1 MYGEQVR
8 KMEDKSESQKLWE
21 RIKQE
26 VISGLRHG
34 FFDYS
39 LTGEVKNG
47 KRHVTLKAGKNHKF
61 TIAPEDIQE

>member
-1 MYGEQVR
+1 MTE
-8 KMEDKSESQKLWE
+8 KKLENKSEIQNLWE

-26 VISGLRHG
+26 IMSGLQHG
-34 FFDYS
+34 FFDFS
-39 LTGEVKNG
+39 LTGEIKNG

>member
-1 MYGEQVR
+1 
-8 KMEDKSESQKLWE
+8 METKLENKSEIQKLWG

-26 VISGLRHG
+26 VTSGLRHG

-61 TIAPEDIQE
+61 TISPEDIQE

>member
-1 MYGEQVR
+1 MKERQ
-8 KMEDKSESQKLWE
+8 EIQKLWD
-21 RIKQE
+21 RITQE
-26 VISGLRHG
+26 VKSGLRHG

>member
-1 MYGEQVR
+1 
-8 KMEDKSESQKLWE
+8 MENKSEIQELWR

-47 KRHVTLKAGKNHKF
+47 KRHVTLKAGKNHRFK
-61 TIAPEDIQE
+61 IEPEDMKD